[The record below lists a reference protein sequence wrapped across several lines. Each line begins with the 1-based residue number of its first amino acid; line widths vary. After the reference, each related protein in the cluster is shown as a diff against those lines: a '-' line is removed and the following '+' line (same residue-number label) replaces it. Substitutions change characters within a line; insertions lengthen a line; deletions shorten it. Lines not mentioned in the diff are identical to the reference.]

1 MMLKIIH
8 FLTVIFDFFKK
19 LELMPRWLIPF
30 IILIFLVIAVEI
42 YTFQAFKTISKSKL
56 IRFSFL
62 AVSVGIY
69 IYFFVTLLTYDRSN
83 GQTPQFQMAVGL
95 LLTISVPKLV
105 IILVLFGEDVY
116 RWILKLISAI
126 SSNETRSLV
135 GRRQFVSQIALG
147 LAAIPFVSFIYGIVQ
162 GKYNYKVLK
171 YQLTFDDLPEAFDG
185 YTITQIS
192 DIHSGSFTN
201 KEKIQYGVD
210 LINEQKS
217 DLMLFTGDIVNNKA
231 DEMDDWID
239 VFDKLE
245 AKEGKYAILGNHD
258 YGDYMDWKTPQDK
271 IDNFQKVKEIHKK
284 IGFDLLLDE
293 HRYIEKDG
301 QKIALVGVENWGK
314 GFNQAGDLERASAG
328 IQKKDF
334 KILMS
339 HDPSHWEEKVKNDD
353 FNYHL
358 TLSGHTHGLQMGI
371 EIPGWI
377 RWSPSKFVYKQ
388 WAGLYE
394 EFGRYVNV
402 NRGFGYHAFPGRVGI
417 WPEIT
422 VIELKKA
429 DNQVI

>member
-1 MMLKIIH
+1 MKIAIRLIILFAIIILLEVYVFQAIKTITKNKII
-8 FLTVIFDFFKK
+8 
-19 LELMPRWLIPF
+19 RYSWLI
-30 IILIFLVIAVEI
+30 
-42 YTFQAFKTISKSKL
+42 
-56 IRFSFL
+56 
-62 AVSVGIY
+62 VSVLVYGNFLY
-69 IYFFVTLLTYDRSN
+69 VALTYDRTQ
-83 GQTPQFQMAVGL
+83 GQTPQFQMAMGL
-95 LLTISVPKLV
+95 LLTVLIPKLIV
-105 IILVLFGEDVY
+105 LILMFGEDIC
-116 RWILKLISAI
+116 RGFLKLISTI
-126 SSNETRSLV
+126 SSENTKPLA
-135 GRRQFVSQIALG
+135 GRRKFISQIALG
-147 LAAIPFVSFIYGIVQ
+147 LAAIPFASFIYGIIQ

-171 YQLTFDDLPEAFDG
+171 YQLSFKDLPDAFDG

-231 DEMDDWID
+231 DEMDNWID

-245 AKEGKYAILGNHD
+245 AKEGKYSVLGNHD
-258 YGDYMDWKTPQDK
+258 YGDYMDWENPQDK
-271 IDNFQKVKEIHKK
+271 IDNFKKVKDIHKK

-293 HRYIEKDG
+293 HRYLEKDG
-301 QKIALVGVENWGK
+301 QKIALLGVENWGK
-314 GFNQAGDLERASAG
+314 GFNQTGDLQKASIG
-328 IQKKDF
+328 INKEDF
-334 KILMS
+334 KILMT
-339 HDPSHWEEKVKNDD
+339 HDPSHWEHKVKQDD

-377 RWSPSKFVYKQ
+377 KWSPSQFAYKQ
-388 WAGLYE
+388 WAGLYQ
-394 EFGRYVNV
+394 EFGRYINV

-429 DNQVI
+429 

>member
-1 MMLKIIH
+1 ML
-8 FLTVIFDFFKK
+8 
-19 LELMPRWLIPF
+19 RWLFPLL
-30 IILIFLVIAVEI
+30 ILLVIVAVVEI
-42 YTFQAFKTISKSKL
+42 YTFQAFKTITKSKL
-56 IRFSFL
+56 VRFSFL
-62 AVSVGIY
+62 AISIAVY
-69 IYFFVTLLTYDRSN
+69 IYFFITMATYDRSR
-83 GQTPQFQMAVGL
+83 GQTPEFQMALGV
-95 LLTISVPKLV
+95 LLTVAIPKLFLV
-105 IILVLFGEDVY
+105 LVLFGEDIY
-116 RWILKLISAI
+116 RWIIKGISAI
-126 SSNETRSLV
+126 STSETQPLA
-135 GRRQFVSQIALG
+135 GRRKFISQLALG
-147 LAAIPFVSFIYGIVQ
+147 IAAIPFVSFIYGIVQ

-171 YQLTFDDLPEAFDG
+171 YQLTFKDLPDAFDG

-201 KEKIQYGVD
+201 KEKIKYGVD
-210 LINEQKS
+210 LINEQQS

-258 YGDYMDWKTPQDK
+258 YGDYMDWKNPQDK
-271 IDNFQKVKEIHKK
+271 IDNFKKVKEIHQK

-293 HRYIEKDG
+293 HRYLEKDG
-301 QKIALVGVENWGK
+301 QKIALLGVENWGR
-314 GFNQAGDLERASAG
+314 GFNQAGDLEKASAG
-328 IQKKDF
+328 IKKEDF

-339 HDPSHWEEKVKNDD
+339 HDPSHWQEKVKNND

-371 EIPGWI
+371 EIPGFKF
-377 RWSPSKFVYKQ
+377 SPSQFVYKQ

-429 DNQVI
+429 

>member
-1 MMLKIIH
+1 
-8 FLTVIFDFFKK
+8 
-19 LELMPRWLIPF
+19 MPRWLIPF
-30 IILIFLVIAVEI
+30 IVFTFLVIAVEI

-95 LLTISVPKLV
+95 LLTFSIPKLV

-126 SSNETRSLV
+126 SSDETRSLV

-328 IQKKDF
+328 IQKEDF

>member
-1 MMLKIIH
+1 
-8 FLTVIFDFFKK
+8 
-19 LELMPRWLIPF
+19 MPRWLIPF
-30 IILIFLVIAVEI
+30 IILTFLVIAVEI